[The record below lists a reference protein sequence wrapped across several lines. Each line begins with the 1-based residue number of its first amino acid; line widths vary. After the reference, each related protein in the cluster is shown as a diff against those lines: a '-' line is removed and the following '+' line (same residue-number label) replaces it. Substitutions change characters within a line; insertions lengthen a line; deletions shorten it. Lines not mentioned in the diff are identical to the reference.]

1 MKVFD
6 VIKYEGTNDV
16 FVWKFP
22 GEDFNTLSQLIVHE
36 SQEAVFFKDGKA
48 LDLFGAGRYT
58 LHTQNIPLIRRM
70 INLPFNGESPFHC
83 EVYFINRAVSLDVNW
98 GTESAIPIQD
108 PLYKIILPVRA
119 NGQFGVRVSDSRKLL
134 INLVGTISQF
144 DQSTLK
150 KYFKGILLTNIKDF
164 IAAQFVKNQVS
175 FLEIHSHL
183 KTISEGI
190 ERQL

>member
-119 NGQFGVRVSDSRKLL
+119 NGQFGV
-134 INLVGTISQF
+134 
-144 DQSTLK
+144 
-150 KYFKGILLTNIKDF
+150 
-164 IAAQFVKNQVS
+164 
-175 FLEIHSHL
+175 
-183 KTISEGI
+183 
-190 ERQL
+190 